1 MRPLILIVDDEEL
14 MLSVLE
20 TTLSGQYGLFA
31 ARDGNE
37 ALAILEKE
45 TVNLVISDV
54 MMAGIN
60 GFELCRLI
68 KSKLEYAQIPVI
80 LLTANPSVD
89 AKIEGLELG
98 ADAYVEKPF
107 DQKALLAQISS
118 LLYNRE
124 KVREF
129 FIRSPLAFVRS
140 GNYNSADDTFLT
152 KLEQTIT
159 GHLEEHDLD
168 VDKLASLMAMSRITL
183 YRKVRALSDCSP
195 AELIT
200 IARLKKAAEL
210 LANGDE
216 RVYEI
221 ANRVGFSSPGSFTR
235 NFLRQYKMTP
245 TEFLQTKRSS

>member
-1 MRPLILIVDDEEL
+1 M
-14 MLSVLE
+14 
-20 TTLSGQYGLFA
+20 Q
-31 ARDGNE
+31 
-37 ALAILEKE
+37 LEKQCIQRSRMKL
-45 TVNLVISDV
+45 TRSRPFIST
-54 MMAGIN
+54 N
-60 GFELCRLI
+60 G
-68 KSKLEYAQIPVI
+68 KASQ
-80 LLTANPSVD
+80 
-89 AKIEGLELG
+89 
-98 ADAYVEKPF
+98 KPF